1 MDNRVKE
8 LRTAAGSSQAAL
20 GAAIG
25 VSRQTVIAI
34 ERGRYDPSLRLALR
48 IARHFGLTVE
58 EVFDHHADHV

>member
-8 LRTAAGSSQAAL
+8 LRTVAGSSQAAL
-20 GAAIG
+20 GASIG

-58 EVFDHHADHV
+58 EVFDDGADHV

>member
-8 LRTAAGSSQAAL
+8 LRTTAGSSQATF

-58 EVFDHHADHV
+58 EVFDDHADHV